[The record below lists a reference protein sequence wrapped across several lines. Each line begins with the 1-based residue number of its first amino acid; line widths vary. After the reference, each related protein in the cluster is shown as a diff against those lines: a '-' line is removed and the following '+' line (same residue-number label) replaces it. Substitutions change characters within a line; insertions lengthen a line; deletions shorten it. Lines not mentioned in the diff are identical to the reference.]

1 LPAGAA
7 FTLIEV
13 KAEAM
18 PEQGIVN
25 EQWTVNRQLVIF
37 AERRNQPIFVFDK
50 RRKAA
55 KPTSSATG
63 PPLGASKSIWR

>member
-25 EQWTVNRQLVIF
+25 E
-37 AERRNQPIFVFDK
+37 
-50 RRKAA
+50 
-55 KPTSSATG
+55 
-63 PPLGASKSIWR
+63 